1 MPPPPQKNK
10 SGKVKQRGLTKVKRG
25 RKREKWTKISKFGA
39 FLLPV
44 WVYTSSTLTDFWIR
58 PWLPGAWKPPWSL
71 APAGCLRIWRA
82 PVCSVCPANQR
93 CASGSGYVGRIR
105 IRENSY
111 GINQDLVWTHGSGP
125 TIPLKSIAIL
135 SFFSFFQYLLT

>member
-44 WVYTSSTLTDFWIR
+44 WVYIPFLPPPLPSNLTSEYAPGYLEPGNLRGRWLQQVVCGSGGRQSALSVLLTRGAHPD
-58 PWLPGAWKPPWSL
+58 PGML
-71 APAGCLRIWRA
+71 VG
-82 PVCSVCPANQR
+82 
-93 CASGSGYVGRIR
+93 SGSGKIHMESTRIWS
-105 IRENSY
+105 EHTDP
-111 GINQDLVWTHGSGP
+111 DLQS
-125 TIPLKSIAIL
+125 L
-135 SFFSFFQYLLT
+135 